1 MKYVSQWLART
12 RLSNEYMGEQ
22 SDELRYVYQ
31 RIGFQCFE
39 ETMFEDAG
47 TNFINGDLDPRL
59 LVSYY
64 PDLRGSL
71 FGAEDALDVFA
82 GVAERMPSD
91 ASVDDIS
98 EYTLPH
104 PCRYRFPHRLRPR
117 LLSTHVLCFMCWD

>member
-1 MKYVSQWLART
+1 
-12 RLSNEYMGEQ
+12 MGEQ

-82 GVAERMPSD
+82 GVAECMPAD

-98 EYTLPH
+98 EYRVSPT
-104 PCRYRFPHRLRPR
+104 PCRYCFPRRLRPR
-117 LLSTHVLCFMCWD
+117 LPSTHVLCFMCWD